1 MNKKFVLNKKS
12 TLIQTSVLTALFLSA
27 GQNLFGQEKD
37 SLTAQDLD
45 EVVITGTKFKIP
57 VEKSGKTIYKL
68 TSEDLQRNAG
78 KSVADVL
85 NEVPG
90 IQMDGNFGS
99 PGTNVSYYVRGGRN
113 KNTLI
118 LIDGVPLNDPSSID
132 AFFDLRLLPLN
143 QIESIEILKGGLSTL
158 YGTGASAAVINIK
171 LLDTYKSKGQRT
183 IDFNVGSYDSYAAN
197 VSAMGSIDDFSYLV
211 NGSLSFSQGFSSASR
226 ENSSIPFDRDGFEQQ
241 NLLVKFGYKLTD
253 RFSLNFV
260 TAYDS
265 FESEYDDGAFA
276 DGDNLQLNN
285 QFRIGITPTFTYKQ
299 GEIALK
305 TIYNQSDRE
314 FRSSF
319 PSQSEGK
326 NVQADLT
333 HEHRFT
339 NNLKGLWGVNLQNP
353 SYKDQVSDFEDN
365 KFTIIDPYASVFYET
380 ESGFNIHAG
389 VRLNTHSEYDMNF
402 LYNVNPSYLFS
413 LNDDVKFKLL
423 ASVATAYITPSLY
436 QLNSSLYGNKELN
449 PESSLNYEGGFSLYI
464 SDTFTLNGVYF
475 IREENDPIDFVS
487 LYDDTGNYIGGQYQN
502 VADERKLQG
511 FETDFSFKPI
521 SILSISA
528 NYSHVSTDDATTFY
542 RIPKDKFGI
551 NLNVNPLDKT
561 QVSFSFNHTGKRTIF
576 DYNSFSEIQLDN
588 FNQLDAYLQHDM
600 IKDKVI
606 VYSSFRNILDADFT
620 GQYGFNTRGFNF
632 TLGAKYKF

>member
-12 TLIQTSVLTALFLSA
+12 TLHTSVFAVLLLST

-37 SLTAQDLD
+37 SLTTRDLD
-45 EVVITGTKFKIP
+45 EVVVTGTKFKIP

-68 TSEDLQRNAG
+68 NSEDLQRSAG

-171 LLDTYKSKGQRT
+171 LLDTYKSKSQRT
-183 IDFNVGSYDSYAAN
+183 LDFNVGSYDSYAA
-197 VSAMGSIDDFSYLV
+197 SAGAMGSIHDFSYLV
-211 NGSLSFSQGFSSASR
+211 NGSLSFSQGFSSASAD
-226 ENSSIPFDRDGFEQQ
+226 NSSVPFDRDGFEQQ
-241 NLLVKFGYKLTD
+241 NVLVKLGYKLTD

-285 QFRIGITPTFTYKQ
+285 QFRIGITPTFTYKNGQ
-299 GEIALK
+299 VALK

-326 NVQADLT
+326 NIQADLT

-339 NNLKGLWGVNLQNP
+339 DNLKALWGVNYQNP
-353 SYKDQVSDFEDN
+353 SYKDQVSEFDDN
-365 KFTIIDPYASVFYET
+365 KFTIMDPYASVFYET
-380 ESGFNIHAG
+380 QSGFNVHAG
-389 VRLNTHSEYDMNF
+389 IRLNTHSEYDMNF

-413 LNDDVKFKLL
+413 INDDVKVKLL

-436 QLNSSLYGNKELN
+436 QINSSLYGNRELD

-464 SDTFTLNGVYF
+464 SDSFTLNGVYF
-475 IREENDPIDFVS
+475 IREESDPIDFVS
-487 LYDDTGNYIGGQYQN
+487 LYDDSGNYIGGQYQN
-502 VADERKLQG
+502 VANDRKLQG
-511 FETDFSFKPI
+511 FEADFNFKPI

-528 NYSHVSTDDATTFY
+528 DYSHVSTDDVTTFY
-542 RIPKDKFGI
+542 RIPEDKFGI
-551 NLNVNPLDKT
+551 NLNVTPVEKT
-561 QVSFSFNHTGKRTIF
+561 QVSFNFNHTGKRTIF

-606 VYSSFRNILDADFT
+606 VYSSFRNILDSDFT

>member
-1 MNKKFVLNKKS
+1 MNKKFVLNKKI
-12 TLIQTSVLTALFLSA
+12 TLVQTSVITAILLSA
-27 GQNLFGQEKD
+27 GQTLSGQEKD
-37 SLTAQDLD
+37 SLTTQDLD
-45 EVVITGTKFKIP
+45 EVVVTGTKFKIP

-68 TSEDLQRNAG
+68 NSEDLQRSTG

-132 AFFDLRLLPLN
+132 AFFDLRLIPLN

-171 LLDTYKSKGQRT
+171 LLDTYKSKSQRT
-183 IDFNVGSYDSYAAN
+183 LDFNVGSYDSYAA
-197 VSAMGSIDDFSYLV
+197 SAGAIGSLNNFSYLV
-211 NGSLSFSQGFSSASR
+211 NGSLSFSQGFSSASGD
-226 ENSSIPFDRDGFEQQ
+226 NSSVPFDRDGFEQE
-241 NLLVKFGYKLTD
+241 NILVKLGYKLTD

-285 QFRIGITPTFTYKQ
+285 QFRIGITPTFTYTQ
-299 GEIALK
+299 GQIILK

-319 PSQSEGK
+319 PSESEGK

-339 NNLKGLWGVNLQNP
+339 KNLKGLWGVNYQNP
-353 SYKDQVSDFEDN
+353 SYKDEVSEFNDN

-380 ESGFNIHAG
+380 QSGFNIHAG

-413 LNDDVKFKLL
+413 INDHVKVKLL

-436 QLNSSLYGNKELN
+436 QLNSSLYGNSELD

-464 SDTFTLNGVYF
+464 SDSFTFNGVYF
-475 IREENDPIDFVS
+475 IREERDPIDFIS
-487 LYDDTGNYIGGQYQN
+487 LYDDSGNYIGGQYQN
-502 VADERKLQG
+502 VADERKLKG
-511 FETDFSFKPI
+511 FEMDFSFKPI

-542 RIPKDKFGI
+542 RIPEDKFGI
-551 NLNVNPLDKT
+551 NLNITPLDKT
-561 QVSFSFNHTGKRTIF
+561 QVSFNFNHTGKRTIF
-576 DYNSFSEIQLDN
+576 DYNSYSEIQLDN

-606 VYSSFRNILDADFT
+606 VYSSFRNILDTDFT